1 MPKPL
6 KALSG
11 LDASFLYLES
21 AGTPMHVGSVMFL
34 EWPGAKGVRP
44 GESFRRT
51 LLAHLAERLP
61 RAPALRRVLQEAPL
75 DLGHPMWS
83 EAATVDLDAHVRLRR
98 LAGAGGRARLRTLL
112 G

>member
-34 EWPGAKGVRP
+34 EWPERKGVRP
-44 GESFRRT
+44 GESFRRA
-51 LLAHLAERLP
+51 LLAHVADRC
-61 RAPALRRVLQEAPL
+61 RATRRC
-75 DLGHPMWS
+75 GSSW
-83 EAATVDLDAHVRLRR
+83 
-98 LAGAGGRARLRTLL
+98 
-112 G
+112 